1 MKLAI
6 LKIFTVLWLM
16 GMYLTLM
23 LTFIMAYD
31 SPQKTVRLAINNY
44 QEANAEMAMLLGS
57 LFISAIGAAFL
68 ILDIKKDFLERME
81 RNVRLVSRS
90 AD

>member
-16 GMYLTLM
+16 GMYLMLM
-23 LTFIMAYD
+23 LTFIVAYD
-31 SPQKTVRLAINNY
+31 SPQKAVRVAIDNY
-44 QEANAEMAMLLGS
+44 QEANMEMVMLLGA
-57 LFISAIGAAFL
+57 LFVSTLGTAFL
-68 ILDIKKDFLERME
+68 ISDIKNDFLE

>member
-23 LTFIMAYD
+23 LTFIVAYD
-31 SPQKTVRLAINNY
+31 SPQKAVRITINSY
-44 QEANAEMAMLLGS
+44 QEANMEMAMLMGA
-57 LFISAIGAAFL
+57 LFASTIGAGLL
-68 ILDIKKDFLERME
+68 ILDARKDFME
-81 RNVRLVSRS
+81 RNARLASRN

>member
-23 LTFIMAYD
+23 ITFIVAYQ
-31 SPQKTVRLAINNY
+31 SPQKAVRVVVNNY
-44 QEANAEMAMLLGS
+44 NEANTEMLMLLAA
-57 LFISAIGAAFL
+57 LFITTLGTAFL
-68 ILDIKKDFLERME
+68 ISDIRRDFLDRRVKLLSRM
-81 RNVRLVSRS
+81 

>member
-16 GMYLTLM
+16 GMYLV
-23 LTFIMAYD
+23 LTFTFIAAYD
-31 SPQKTVRLAINNY
+31 SPQKAVRVDINNY
-44 QEANAEMAMLLGS
+44 QEANVEMFMLLGA
-57 LFISAIGAAFL
+57 LFVSTMGTAYLIS
-68 ILDIKKDFLERME
+68 DIRKDFIE
-81 RNVRLVSRS
+81 RNVRLVSRT

>member
-16 GMYLTLM
+16 GMYLMLM
-23 LTFIMAYD
+23 LTFIAAYD
-31 SPQKTVRLAINNY
+31 SPQKAVRVAIDNY
-44 QEANAEMAMLLGS
+44 QEANMEMVMLLGS
-57 LFISAIGAAFL
+57 LFVSTLGAAFL
-68 ILDIKKDFLERME
+68 ISDIKRDFME
-81 RNVRLVSRS
+81 RNVRLVSRM

>member
-23 LTFIMAYD
+23 LTFIAAYD
-31 SPQKTVRLAINNY
+31 SPQKAVRVAINNY
-44 QEANAEMAMLLGS
+44 QEANMEMAMLLGS
-57 LFISAIGAAFL
+57 LFVSTIGTAYL
-68 ILDIKKDFLERME
+68 ILDIRKDFLE
-81 RNVRLVSRS
+81 RNVRLVSRT

>member
-1 MKLAI
+1 MRLAI

-16 GMYLTLM
+16 GMYMTLM
-23 LTFIMAYD
+23 LTFIAAYD
-31 SPQKTVRLAINNY
+31 SPQKAVKITINNY
-44 QEANAEMAMLLGS
+44 QEANMEIAMLLGA

>member
-23 LTFIMAYD
+23 ITFIVAYQ
-31 SPQKTVRLAINNY
+31 SPQKAVRVVINNY
-44 QEANAEMAMLLGS
+44 NEANTEMLMLLAA
-57 LFISAIGAAFL
+57 LFITTLGTAFL
-68 ILDIKKDFLERME
+68 ISDIRRDYLKRSMRLLTERI
-81 RNVRLVSRS
+81 
-90 AD
+90 D